1 VDSSDN
7 GGSNLGSVMSSKN
20 FTNIPKTGEEY
31 QFNHLLMISWPV
43 YSLQLKMIWGVKRKA
58 RKEPHL

>member
-31 QFNHLLMISWPV
+31 QFNHGGF
-43 YSLQLKMIWGVKRKA
+43 QK
-58 RKEPHL
+58 HLDIN